1 MVKHLLKENK
11 GLHTLHVDRNKSYW
25 WKFIWVTASSRHF
38 VITLFNF

>member
-25 WKFIWVTASSRHF
+25 WKFI
-38 VITLFNF
+38 